1 MTGMENMT
9 ITMGTDMT
17 TMSSMTITMETGM
30 AAMTSMTAITGMG
43 TATITKQR
51 FSFLFEPPR
60 AAWRINMHHY
70 HYMQEMHG
78 MIRHIRPLVDCGKKG
93 DIYADAI

>member
-1 MTGMENMT
+1 MNIAMRKGLSLPTIMETGMTGMENMT

-60 AAWRINMHHY
+60 AAWRT
-70 HYMQEMHG
+70 
-78 MIRHIRPLVDCGKKG
+78 L
-93 DIYADAI
+93 